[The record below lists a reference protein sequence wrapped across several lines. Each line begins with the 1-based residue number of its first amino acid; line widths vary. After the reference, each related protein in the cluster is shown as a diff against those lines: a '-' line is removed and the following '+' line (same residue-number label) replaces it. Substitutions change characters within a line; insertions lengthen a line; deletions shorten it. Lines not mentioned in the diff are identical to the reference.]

1 MRDPQFCI
9 PRQTL
14 WYSKKRTQST
24 HQGSSDICA
33 INDDIPLLNSDDDS
47 PLLSPNAGHNEPSS
61 PSALNLSAASTSNQS
76 DDDSSLCS
84 GDDDFSLDNDMADDV
99 SVGSNDEPSSPS
111 TDQNDD
117 SNTENDDDGVGS
129 DVSSILAD
137 DEDHDGLDT
146 YQTATQNLPN
156 TVDSMRHGM

>member
-33 INDDIPLLNSDDDS
+33 T
-47 PLLSPNAGHNEPSS
+47 
-61 PSALNLSAASTSNQS
+61 AASTSNQS

-84 GDDDFSLDNDMADDV
+84 GDDDFSLDNDMADDA